1 MTTKKS
7 LPLSEN
13 LKQLQEISDWFS
25 NQKELDIE
33 TGLEKVKIAAQL
45 IKTSKEKL
53 NSLEN
58 EFKEIEKEISPENN
72 ENNNF

>member
-1 MTTKKS
+1 MATKKNPS
-7 LPLSEN
+7 LSEN

-45 IKTSKEKL
+45 IKTSEEKL